1 MRQESKATARQ
12 FQLADRQFARIAR
25 ALAVPRRYQIL
36 KQIEARDDPMPWPTR
51 ETLVQPPTR
60 P

>member
-1 MRQESKATARQ
+1 VRQESKATARQ

-36 KQIEARDDPMPWPTR
+36 KQIEASDDPMP
-51 ETLVQPPTR
+51 
-60 P
+60 